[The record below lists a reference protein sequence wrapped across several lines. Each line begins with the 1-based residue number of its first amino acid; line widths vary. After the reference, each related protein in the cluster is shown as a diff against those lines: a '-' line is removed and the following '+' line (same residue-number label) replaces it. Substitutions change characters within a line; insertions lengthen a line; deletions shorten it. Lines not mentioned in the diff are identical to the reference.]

1 MSFDSRGVFLYTDFM
16 ITLARQIQLKLK
28 KCDEYMIQFKI
39 KLLKKDYIAIATILN
54 KYSDAEH
61 MILLKLCE
69 YFKEDN
75 PNFDADKFLDM
86 VADDNIS

>member
-1 MSFDSRGVFLYTDFM
+1 MT
-16 ITLARQIQLKLK
+16 
-28 KCDEYMIQFKI
+28 
-39 KLLKKDYIAIATILN
+39 KKDYIAIATILN

-61 MILLKLCE
+61 MILLKLCQ

-86 VADDNIS
+86 VADDKLKQTNTIKVKKV

>member
-1 MSFDSRGVFLYTDFM
+1 MT
-16 ITLARQIQLKLK
+16 
-28 KCDEYMIQFKI
+28 
-39 KLLKKDYIAIATILN
+39 KKDYIAIATILN

-61 MILLKLCE
+61 MILLKLCQ

-86 VADDNIS
+86 VAGTDENNTIQTA

>member
-1 MSFDSRGVFLYTDFM
+1 MLDTLGVFLYTDTIM
-16 ITLARQIQLKLK
+16 MT
-28 KCDEYMIQFKI
+28 
-39 KLLKKDYIAIATILN
+39 KKDYIAIATILN

-61 MILLKLCE
+61 MILLKLCQ

-86 VADDNIS
+86 VAGTDENNTI

>member
-1 MSFDSRGVFLYTDFM
+1 MLDIHGVFLYTDYIM
-16 ITLARQIQLKLK
+16 MTKQN
-28 KCDEYMIQFKI
+28 
-39 KLLKKDYIAIATILN
+39 YIAIATILN

-69 YFKEDN
+69 YFKKDN

>member
-1 MSFDSRGVFLYTDFM
+1 MLDIHGVFLYTDYIM
-16 ITLARQIQLKLK
+16 AT
-28 KCDEYMIQFKI
+28 
-39 KLLKKDYIAIATILN
+39 KKDYIAIATILN

-69 YFKEDN
+69 YFKKDN

>member
-1 MSFDSRGVFLYTDFM
+1 MFDIRRVFLYTG
-16 ITLARQIQLKLK
+16 IIN
-28 KCDEYMIQFKI
+28 KI
-39 KLLKKDYIAIATILN
+39 KRKTQTMMTEKDYIAIATILN

>member
-1 MSFDSRGVFLYTDFM
+1 MLDTLGVFLYTDTIM
-16 ITLARQIQLKLK
+16 MTKQN
-28 KCDEYMIQFKI
+28 
-39 KLLKKDYIAIATILN
+39 YIAIATILN

-61 MILLKLCE
+61 MILLKLCQ

-86 VADDNIS
+86 VAYDKLK

>member
-1 MSFDSRGVFLYTDFM
+1 MLDTLGVFLYTDTIM
-16 ITLARQIQLKLK
+16 MTKQN
-28 KCDEYMIQFKI
+28 
-39 KLLKKDYIAIATILN
+39 YIAIATILN

-61 MILLKLCE
+61 MILLKLCQ

-86 VADDNIS
+86 VADDKLK

>member
-1 MSFDSRGVFLYTDFM
+1 MLDTLGVFLYTDDIM
-16 ITLARQIQLKLK
+16 MT
-28 KCDEYMIQFKI
+28 
-39 KLLKKDYIAIATILN
+39 KKDYIAIATILN

-69 YFKEDN
+69 YFKKDN

-86 VADDNIS
+86 VADDKLK

>member
-1 MSFDSRGVFLYTDFM
+1 MLDTLGVFLYTDYIM
-16 ITLARQIQLKLK
+16 MTKQN
-28 KCDEYMIQFKI
+28 
-39 KLLKKDYIAIATILN
+39 YIAIATILN

-69 YFKEDN
+69 YFKKDN

-86 VADDNIS
+86 VCNDNIS

>member
-1 MSFDSRGVFLYTDFM
+1 MLDTLGVFLYTDDIM
-16 ITLARQIQLKLK
+16 MT
-28 KCDEYMIQFKI
+28 
-39 KLLKKDYIAIATILN
+39 KKDYIAIATILN

-69 YFKEDN
+69 YFRKDN